1 MFSPEGG
8 LCNNNNNH
16 DKREH
21 MRRYGAYTLQGIT
34 PTHGLTG
41 CADRT
46 MSSVGGVVRGLP
58 RVSVCVGHNVLQG
71 EGFGRENREPGAEMD
86 EEEEAEEEGDFD
98 SHSYCLIMMQSL
110 NGSMGWWPL
119 DGQKQVQFSSTT
131 ALKGRIQREK
141 RRDSFIKPLPSAILC
156 LQPNVF
162 PIQTMTNCVQCRPH
176 KRLCLFIGD

>member
-8 LCNNNNNH
+8 LCNNNHH

-21 MRRYGAYTLQGIT
+21 MQQYGAYTLQGIT

-41 CADRT
+41 CTDRT
-46 MSSVGGVVRGLP
+46 MSSVGGVLRGLP

-98 SHSYCLIMMQSL
+98 SHCYCLIMMQSS

-119 DGQKQVQFSSTT
+119 DGQKQVQSLHHGSERQNTEGEEGGQFH
-131 ALKGRIQREK
+131 
-141 RRDSFIKPLPSAILC
+141 
-156 LQPNVF
+156 
-162 PIQTMTNCVQCRPH
+162 QTIGISDFVLTGECVSHTNN
-176 KRLCLFIGD
+176 D